1 MNNKQYA
8 QTGRLMF
15 IIAWLMLFVLL
26 FVFFYSYN
34 ESEQG
39 SYQVEHGTIT
49 ITPDAEGHYR
59 IDGYIN
65 DYPVKFLV
73 DTGAS
78 LVAISQNLAA
88 QLGLQGRYVIRL
100 QTAGGEVT
108 GSLTRLQKLSFGRFT
123 LNNIKAV
130 IIAGGKEDEVLLGMN
145 VLSQFNLSQ
154 QDKRLM
160 IKK

>member
-1 MNNKQYA
+1 MNNKQHA

-15 IIAWLMLFVLL
+15 IIAWLIFFMLL
-26 FVFFYSYN
+26 FTFFYYYN
-34 ESEQG
+34 QNEQG
-39 SYQVEHGTIT
+39 SYRIEHGTVT

-59 IDGYIN
+59 IDGSID
-65 DYPVKFLV
+65 DYPVRFMI

-78 LVAISQNLAA
+78 LVAIPQELAT
-88 QLGLQGRYVIRL
+88 QLGLQGRYAINL

-108 GSLTRLQKLSFGRFT
+108 GYLTRLKKLSFAGFT

-130 IIAGGKEDEVLLGMN
+130 IIAGGEDNEVLLGMN

-154 QDKRLM
+154 QDKRLI